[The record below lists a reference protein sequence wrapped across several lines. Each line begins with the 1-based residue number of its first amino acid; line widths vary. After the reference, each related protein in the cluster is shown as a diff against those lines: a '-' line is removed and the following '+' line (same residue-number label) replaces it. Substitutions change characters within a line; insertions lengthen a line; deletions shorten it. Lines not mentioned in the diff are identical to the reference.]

1 MKRTKQI
8 FSSVFAVVVL
18 LGSCVGMVGCKEDD
32 YVPQGEIYTLQE
44 IYDLNE
50 ISRLD
55 LWSII
60 YYSNNMDTGSNEIT
74 FFEEFKEGF
83 TPQPLQE
90 MSEQTHAIIKKD
102 MQHKKNQEEN
112 QKVKIK
118 EIEITN
124 YGYYNGYYAF
134 RYYKEHKSSF
144 GEYPT
149 VILTIS
155 IDDLYLWDTYG
166 ADVGYYVWKT
176 KE

>member
-1 MKRTKQI
+1 MKVKRI
-8 FSSVFAVVVL
+8 LASVFATVIAFGGC
-18 LGSCVGMVGCKEDD
+18 LGLVGCKEDD
-32 YVPQGEIYTLQE
+32 YIPQGEIYTLQE

-55 LWSII
+55 LWNII

-74 FFEEFKEGF
+74 FSKEFKEEF

-90 MSEQTHAIIKKD
+90 MSEETHTIIKKD
-102 MQHKKNQEEN
+102 MLHKKNQEEN
-112 QKVKIK
+112 QKVNIK
-118 EIEITN
+118 EIEIIN

-134 RYYKEHKSSF
+134 RYYRANRFGF
-144 GEYPT
+144 GEYPA
-149 VILTIS
+149 VQLTIS

-166 ADVGYYVWKT
+166 ADIGYYVWKI